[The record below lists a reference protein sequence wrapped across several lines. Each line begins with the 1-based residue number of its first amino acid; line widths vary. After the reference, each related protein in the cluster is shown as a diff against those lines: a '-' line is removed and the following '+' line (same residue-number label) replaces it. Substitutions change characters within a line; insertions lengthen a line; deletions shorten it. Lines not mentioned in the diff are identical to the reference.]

1 MNNVMEEKQPNIE
14 LRSEEVQEL
23 MGGIPPLILRI
34 GIFMWGIFIALIL
47 VLAAFVH
54 FPETITLNGLANNTC
69 NAQEFFVPESGRIVT
84 ITSKERINVGDTIIG
99 IVPAG
104 IWMDTIYMRS
114 PLSGTLYNFRVLR
127 KGDCVEKNTPIS
139 LIVDAID
146 HTVRVYATIS
156 SGKGNE
162 IVECHSQLKMQIDGV
177 ELLGNIK
184 EIASLPNSEDGSY
197 SLLAEFALPHTM
209 NNAIIWNV
217 PVSMKIMIKEET
229 ILQKVFGWK

>member
-114 PLSGTLYNFRVLR
+114 PLAGKLYNFRVLR
-127 KGDCVEKNTPIS
+127 KGNWVEKNTPIS

-146 HTVRVYATIS
+146 QTVRVYATIS
-156 SGKGNE
+156 SDKGNE
-162 IVECHSQLKMQIDGV
+162 IVERHSQLKMQIDGV

-184 EIASLPNSEDGSY
+184 EIASLPNLEDGSY

-217 PVSMKIMIKEET
+217 PVSMKIMINEET